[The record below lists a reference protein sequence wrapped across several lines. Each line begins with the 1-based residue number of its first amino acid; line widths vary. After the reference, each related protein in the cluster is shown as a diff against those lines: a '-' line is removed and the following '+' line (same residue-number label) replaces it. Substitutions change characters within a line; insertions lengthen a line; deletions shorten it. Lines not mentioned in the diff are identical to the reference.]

1 MRYLNPDTSQD
12 KKLNDCAIEDNLLVS
27 CPGIGGMVY
36 LEGSSDAIIINTK
49 PSTGICFGKSELVW
63 ANQDNG
69 GRCLTEAKNGL
80 ARQIEISP
88 RPLDIHDVL
97 LKDDQIYLAST
108 YDNEV
113 VCLNSN
119 YQRINAWNLPGENDS
134 AHLNSIAIYQGR
146 LIASLFGRFKKHR
159 EYKNGTLGL
168 GAIIDVHT
176 GETLIGGLSQPHSL
190 TVKGDLLYFCS
201 SEEKKLHVYDG
212 KNIINTVLLPG
223 YSRGVAVGK
232 NYIYVGISLSRNVEP
247 VEHELVSGAVSV
259 IDKISFQCIG
269 LKLIPFREIYD
280 IRIIPRFADLLSL
293 VSANASEIEKFNQ
306 TIAER
311 DKQIIQLNQVIFD
324 GNKEVAELNKQIVEQ
339 NEKVTAL
346 LSSTSWKVTKPI
358 RAAKNIINSLRLN
371 DAPITAER
379 NADQPKS
386 GPPTAPQK
394 FVQTA
399 PVHDSNLL
407 SPEVSRT
414 KESFIKKSAIQLPVA
429 ERTPS
434 MLIWKDDLHLQINE
448 VSFHLTCDTAELHGG
463 SSTADDFL
471 LGKPRHMVEKSV
483 EIGQQQKI
491 SKIFEM
497 GILKGGS
504 VVLYDQIFQPLK
516 IAAID
521 HTPEPLNALATY
533 IAKHGKLDII
543 KPYYGISQA
552 DRLTMEKILSFE
564 FPDRDIDLIIDDASH
579 MYEETREAFNIC
591 FPYLTSG
598 GLYIIE
604 DWAWAHW
611 AGDLWQNKNPTFGD
625 KTALS
630 NLLIELFMLAA
641 TCPGFIK
648 EISIDHN
655 SIIIKKGYGE
665 LPTDNFNIA
674 DHYLLRGRHF
684 GAWL

>member
-1 MRYLNPDTSQD
+1 M
-12 KKLNDCAIEDNLLVS
+12 NDCAIEDNLLVS

-36 LEGSSDAIIINTK
+36 LEGSSDAIIINTR

-69 GRCLTEAKNGL
+69 GRYLTEAKNGL

-88 RPLDIHDVL
+88 CPLDIHDVL
-97 LKDDQIYLAST
+97 LKDDKIYLAST

-247 VEHELVSGAVSV
+247 VEHELASGAVSV
-259 IDKISFQCIG
+259 IDKISLQCIG

-293 VSANASEIEKFNQ
+293 VAANASEIEKFNQ

-311 DKQIIQLNQVIFD
+311 DKQIFQLNQVIFD
-324 GNKEVAELNKQIVEQ
+324 GNKETTKCIKEVAERNKQIVEL
-339 NEKVTAL
+339 NGKVTAL

-371 DAPITAER
+371 DAPIAAEQ
-379 NADQPKS
+379 NADQSKS
-386 GPPTAPQK
+386 GPSTIPQRL
-394 FVQTA
+394 VHTA

-407 SPEVSRT
+407 NQEVSRT
-414 KESFIKKSAIQLPVA
+414 KESFIKKSEIQIPIA
-429 ERTPS
+429 ERTPP

-448 VSFHLTCDTAELHGG
+448 VNFHLAWDTAELHGG

-483 EIGQQQKI
+483 EIGRQQKI

-497 GILKGGS
+497 GIFKGGS
-504 VVLYDQIFQPLK
+504 VALYDQIFQPIK

-521 HTPEPLNALATY
+521 YMPEPVPALSNY
-533 IAKHGKLDII
+533 IARHSKLDVL
-543 KPYYGISQA
+543 KPYYGVSQA
-552 DRLTMEKILSFE
+552 DRPTMERILSFE
-564 FPDRDIDLIIDDASH
+564 FPERDIDLIIDDASH
-579 MYEETREAFNIC
+579 LYEETRDAFNIS
-591 FPYLTSG
+591 FPYLTPG

-611 AGDLWQNKNPTFGD
+611 ANDPWQSKNSYFYG

-630 NLLIELFMLAA
+630 NLLIELFMLSASR
-641 TCPGFIK
+641 PDFIT
-648 EISIDHN
+648 EIVVNHN
-655 SIIIKKGYGE
+655 SVTVKKGYGE